1 MSGRRVGEIN
11 LDLLREWIATRSRDE
26 FWPLGKP
33 GANGYSHV
41 NVVGKVCQA
50 HIIAC
55 QLDGNV
61 CPPGLE
67 HDHLCR
73 FRACSNPSHLEHVT
87 RRVNQERGVG
97 FVAAKVA
104 QTTCI
109 YGNELI
115 FRKSKSRPNG
125 RRKCQTCDRIAHAER
140 YALAKAGK

>member
-1 MSGRRVGEIN
+1 MGRRAGETH
-11 LDLLREWIATRSRDE
+11 LDTLRGWLVTRSRDE
-26 FWPLGKP
+26 CWPLGAP
-33 GANGYSHV
+33 CGNGYSHV
-41 NVVGKVCQA
+41 SVDGKARQA

-104 QTTCI
+104 QTTCVH
-109 YGNELI
+109 GHELVTI
-115 FRKSKSRPNG
+115 KDSSRPNL
-125 RRKCQTCDRIAHAER
+125 RRYCPTCDRIRHAER
-140 YALAKAGK
+140 AALAKVGN